1 MTAKPAK
8 VKLCSPQ
15 CVRDGGWHY
24 PDDGGDPF
32 RCPNLTRQASPETER
47 DAAIAATSEANAG
60 ALKAALAIIR
70 DAALAHDRF
79 SSNSVR
85 GAMVISQVPGPVVGS
100 AFRQAARQGWIR
112 GDGYETSTDPGT
124 HAHPV
129 RVWISLIYRGRA
141 AS

>member
-1 MTAKPAK
+1 MTARPAK
-8 VKLCSPQ
+8 VQLCAE
-15 CVRDGGWHY
+15 CRRLGDVWRYD
-24 PDDGGDPF
+24 DDGNCLGKHDCARP
-32 RCPNLTRQASPETER
+32 AGSPEAGR
-47 DAAIAATSEANAG
+47 DAALAATGEANPNA
-60 ALKAALAIIR
+60 KRAALAIIR

-85 GAMVISQVPGPVVGS
+85 GAMVISQIPGPVVGS
-100 AFRQAARQGWIR
+100 AFRQAARNGWIR

-129 RVWISLIYRGRA
+129 RVWASLIWRRS